1 MKIYLDNNE
10 IAKTVTFEYEN
21 DKRQKLYVHD
31 DEGFVFKSLEEHDE
45 QTRKDVCDEI
55 SSAIAYEV
63 FKSEKLTHIEIER
76 AIEKVK
82 KNIYGIRR

>member
-21 DKRQKLYVHD
+21 DKKQKLYVHD

-63 FKSEKLTHIEIER
+63 FVSERLTPKEIER

>member
-1 MKIYLDNNE
+1 MKIYIDNNE
-10 IAKTVTFEYEN
+10 IAKTVTFEFEN
-21 DKRQKLYVHD
+21 DKKQKLYVHD

-63 FKSEKLTHIEIER
+63 FVSEKLTHKEVER

-82 KNIYGIRR
+82 KNVYGIRR